1 MGIAGIKKKKKI
13 KKQQLLGQVDNYQ
26 QRSIF

>member
-1 MGIAGIKKKKKI
+1 MGIAGIKKKKI
-13 KKQQLLGQVDNYQ
+13 KKQQLSGQVDNYQ

>member
-1 MGIAGIKKKKKI
+1 MGIAGIKKKKI
-13 KKQQLLGQVDNYQ
+13 KKQQLLGQVENYQ